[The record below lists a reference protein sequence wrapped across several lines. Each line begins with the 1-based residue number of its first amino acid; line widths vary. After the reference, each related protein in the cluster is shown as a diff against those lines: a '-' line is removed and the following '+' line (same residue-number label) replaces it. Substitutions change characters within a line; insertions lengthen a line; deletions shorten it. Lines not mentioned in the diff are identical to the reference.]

1 LEVSTTYNFWVYL
14 HIAGVLGF
22 LAAHGAGWLAASRL
36 RRERNPERV
45 RALLDLSMGA
55 SPLANGF
62 LGLLLLGGIVAGF
75 QGSWWSQG
83 WIGLA
88 FLIVLAVTAFGS
100 VVLPRHLRSVR
111 AALDGGESGAL
122 EALLGSG
129 RPMLVTTVEVV
140 AFAIVLYLMVYKP
153 F

>member
-1 LEVSTTYNFWVYL
+1 VSTTYNFWVFL

-22 LAAHGAGWLAASRL
+22 LAGHGVGWVASARL
-36 RRERNPERV
+36 RSERNPERL
-45 RALLDLSMGA
+45 RTLLDLTDVSFR
-55 SPLANGF
+55 LADAF

-88 FLIVLAVTAFGS
+88 LFLVVAVTAVRS
-100 VVLPRHLRSVR
+100 ILLPRHLRAVR
-111 AALDGGESGAL
+111 AALDGGQAGASL
-122 EALLGSG
+122 DGLLASG
-129 RPMLVTTVEVV
+129 RPMLINGAEIVV
-140 AFAIVLYLMVYKP
+140 VVIILYLMVYKP